1 MVSSNQLVEQGV
13 RVVIDDIRE
22 DAEQRMDKT
31 LESLDSAFARIR
43 TGRAHPGILDGVLVS
58 YYGNDTPINQMANV
72 VVEDGRTLL
81 ITPWEKSMIGDIE
94 KAILKSDLGLNPATA
109 SENIRLPM
117 PPLTEENR
125 RELTR
130 VAKAEA
136 ENARVAIRNIRR
148 DANTDLKD
156 FLKEKEITEDDARK
170 GEELIQKLTDAKIK
184 EVDSRLETKESDL
197 MEI

>member
-1 MVSSNQLVEQGV
+1 M
-13 RVVIDDIRE
+13 IDEILK
-22 DAEQRMDKT
+22 DAEQRMNKT

-43 TGRAHPGILDGVLVS
+43 TGRAHPSILDGVLVS
-58 YYGNDTPINQMANV
+58 YYGNNTPISQISNI

-81 ITPWEKSMIGDIE
+81 ITPWERDIVPDIE
-94 KAILKSDLGLNPATA
+94 RAILKSDLGLNPATA

-125 RELTR
+125 RDLTR
-130 VAKAEA
+130 VAKTEA

-148 DANTDLKD
+148 DGNNDVKE

-170 GEELIQKLTDAKIK
+170 GEDLMQKLTDRKIE
-184 EVDSRLETKESDL
+184 EVDNRLDRKESDL

>member
-1 MVSSNQLVEQGV
+1 MQFV
-13 RVVIDDIRE
+13 
-22 DAEQRMDKT
+22 
-31 LESLDSAFARIR
+31 
-43 TGRAHPGILDGVLVS
+43 
-58 YYGNDTPINQMANV
+58 
-72 VVEDGRTLL
+72 
-81 ITPWEKSMIGDIE
+81 E
-94 KAILKSDLGLNPATA
+94 KAILESGLGLNPATA

-125 RELTR
+125 RDLTR

-184 EVDSRLETKESDL
+184 EVESRLETKESDL

>member
-1 MVSSNQLVEQGV
+1 M
-13 RVVIDDIRE
+13 IDDIKE

-31 LESLDSAFARIR
+31 LESLDSTFARIR

-58 YYGNDTPINQMANV
+58 YYGNDTPIKQMANV
-72 VVEDGRTLL
+72 VVDDGRTLL
-81 ITPWEKSMIGDIE
+81 ITPWEKNTIGDIE

-130 VAKAEA
+130 VAKGEA

-148 DANTDLKD
+148 DANNDLKE

-170 GEELIQKLTDAKIK
+170 GEELVQKLTDTKIK